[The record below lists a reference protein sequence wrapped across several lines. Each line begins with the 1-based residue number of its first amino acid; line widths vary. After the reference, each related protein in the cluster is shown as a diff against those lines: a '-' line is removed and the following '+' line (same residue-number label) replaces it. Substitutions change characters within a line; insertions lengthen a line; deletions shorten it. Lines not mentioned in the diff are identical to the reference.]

1 MAYKVIILYQL
12 YMPSYFLGTFTEYPY
27 HNKKGAITI
36 RAFFIVIYGMTELE
50 FTTSVATGFYLFKEV
65 IAFIIYE
72 DKCRKIFYFNFPN
85 GFHSQ
90 FRIF

>member
-1 MAYKVIILYQL
+1 MKAAKSFPV
-12 YMPSYFLGTFTEYPY
+12 FFY

-50 FTTSVATGFYLFKEV
+50 FTTFVATGFYLFKEV

>member
-1 MAYKVIILYQL
+1 MMRHHLH
-12 YMPSYFLGTFTEYPY
+12 MPSYFLGTFTEYP
-27 HNKKGAITI
+27 
-36 RAFFIVIYGMTELE
+36 FIVIYGMTELE

-72 DKCRKIFYFNFPN
+72 DKCREIFYFNFPN